1 MFVPCVIVQ
10 AFPLRVDELKMLH
23 TELLTGETW
32 DMIFT
37 RAILFAVY
45 SRGSW
50 SDPMHFRQVLRDWD
64 DNMQCPE
71 VHGGSQSIEQ
81 NNEIRN
87 V

>member
-50 SDPMHFRQVLRDWD
+50 SDLMHFRQVLRDWD
-64 DNMQCPE
+64 DNNVLRFME
-71 VHGGSQSIEQ
+71 GHKASNK